1 MFQAGNKICSTLLK
15 KLIHL
20 SLIKKKKKE
29 QKEKN
34 IDRAGK
40 NIRLRMI
47 KCWKGRQSEAEMQ
60 SPIFFLKYKN
70 GKTKCIQ
77 CITERKNKNLA
88 SLTKTQSSENSTVCS
103 ALVCAGMVFA

>member
-15 KLIHL
+15 KLIHF
-20 SLIKKKKKE
+20 SLKKKKKE
-29 QKEKN
+29 TEKN

-40 NIRLRMI
+40 NKRLRMI
-47 KCWKGRQSEAEMQ
+47 KCWKGSQSEAETQ

-77 CITERKNKNLA
+77 CITERKNKKPSVTYQN
-88 SLTKTQSSENSTVCS
+88 TKQ
-103 ALVCAGMVFA
+103 